1 MKSVFAIFLS
11 ALLGSPLLAQSQPMD
26 SRILPARQMVQ
37 DSLAQTHPGEFYTF
51 SPQDYPL
58 TSDGLP
64 YVQLQYN
71 VGEVSPAAVWR
82 VWIEYP
88 EYVPLSRQEQNDL
101 QRWQLTVDST
111 LRIEQTLGM
120 SRREGLLE
128 LTFTPIIYK
137 EGKLCRLVAGKV
149 CYEMATNQQPH
160 RLSGPT
166 GAMPE
171 RWKAH
176 SVLAE
181 GKWTKIR
188 VKDEGFY
195 QFSPSQLSKLGFSQP
210 EKVKLYGYGGRIIEE
225 AWDFTTANGTPDDLC
240 EIPLIR
246 REDGTIVFFAE
257 GTLRTDPALG
267 THAQNP
273 YSLYSYY
280 FLTEGENPLTLA
292 TIQAAQ
298 EADTPLLSSVNYLS
312 VLDNDAEFWYRGGRE
327 LYDSYD
333 FAYGNTRSFKVKT
346 PHPASNEAIVYAAM
360 SAASKTAI
368 TAVELQMAGTQIGT
382 MSVNRYGEAQS
393 GYEAR
398 KKWNTTIPLQAEN
411 TIKITTTTGN
421 SARLNYLRIRYDRQ
435 LYATDAPFSFT
446 PNSNGVVTLQ
456 IAEATAETRLLA
468 LQNRAQ
474 PAALVQT
481 TLGNDGFLLATIPD
495 GTRRYAIFNTSE
507 RYPTPE
513 TVGSVANQDLHADS
527 IADMVIIIPA
537 SRKLAEEAERL
548 ASYHRTHD
556 GLKVRI
562 VDAEQLY
569 NEFSSGTPDAS
580 AYRRYMKML
589 YDRAE
594 TAADLPKY
602 LLLFGNSYWDNRL
615 ITGEARNL
623 DARNLLLSFQVNESS
638 LGKVEGSFPLGEL
651 ASYVTD
657 DYYGWLDDTEG
668 TSYALNKLDLGIG
681 RFLCDTPEEARV
693 LVDKAIHYDKNE
705 ATGSWKNKIY
715 VLADYGNKN
724 LHMNDAMPVATQL
737 ENSTNNRSIVKRIF
751 WDSYPRVSTG
761 TIFQF
766 PLAMSRLRELMQQ
779 GGLIFDYSGHGS
791 PMQISYA
798 KVLTTED
805 FNISSEGRLPLW
817 IMASCEVAPYDHLM
831 NDIGRVAVLNPTGG
845 AISMI
850 CAARSVYSNYN
861 KELNLMLTKHLFA
874 TDNAGQKITMGEAL
888 RRTKVELL
896 YSDKTTSA
904 KDRSMNKLKY
914 VLLGDPALTLAYP
927 TQTIVVDSINGKSV
941 KEMAVPE
948 RLQAASIA
956 RFSGHVENQNGQP
969 LTNFQGLVTATIA
982 DREETIICHN
992 YDKADEPIQYPDRP
1006 NIIYEGSDSIRN
1018 GKFDFQIRIPRTIS
1032 YSDAVGRITLY
1043 ATNQDGSIEC
1053 HGYNESFCLNG
1064 TAPLSEPDTL
1074 APQVDMYLN
1083 STAFVSGGI
1092 VGPSPTL
1099 YADITDD
1106 FGIAVGSTNPAAGI
1120 ELVIDNDLNNPYS
1133 MNSYF
1138 AFNLGSYNSG
1148 LLTYPLQEI
1157 TSGTHQAML
1166 RVWDVNG
1173 NTATQSIA
1181 FTISASGNEH
1191 FSLSATENP
1200 ARQSTFLICNLSSEK
1215 REAGGTITFE
1225 AYNISGGKV
1234 WQSQSF
1240 AVAPGSAGA
1249 TTLWALTDS
1258 SGRRLPAGL
1267 YLYRALI
1274 RTADGKTE
1282 ESKAQKLVIL

>member
-26 SRILPARQMVQ
+26 NRVLPARQMVQ

-58 TSDGLP
+58 TSEGLP

-88 EYVPLSRQEQNDL
+88 EYVPLSRQEQTDL

-195 QFSPSQLSKLGFSQP
+195 QFTPSQLSKLGFSQP

-246 REDGTIVFFAE
+246 REDGTIVFFTE

-292 TIQAAQ
+292 TIQATQ

-411 TIKITTTTGN
+411 TIKITTTSGN
-421 SARLNYLRIRYDRQ
+421 PARLNYLRIRYDRQ

-456 IAEATAETRLLA
+456 IAGATAETRLLA

-474 PAALVQT
+474 PAALVKT

-602 LLLFGNSYWDNRL
+602 LLLFGNSYWGQSSDNRR
-615 ITGEARNL
+615 GP
-623 DARNLLLSFQVNESS
+623 Q
-638 LGKVEGSFPLGEL
+638 
-651 ASYVTD
+651 
-657 DYYGWLDDTEG
+657 YG
-668 TSYALNKLDLGIG
+668 
-681 RFLCDTPEEARV
+681 C
-693 LVDKAIHYDKNE
+693 
-705 ATGSWKNKIY
+705 
-715 VLADYGNKN
+715 
-724 LHMNDAMPVATQL
+724 
-737 ENSTNNRSIVKRIF
+737 
-751 WDSYPRVSTG
+751 
-761 TIFQF
+761 
-766 PLAMSRLRELMQQ
+766 
-779 GGLIFDYSGHGS
+779 
-791 PMQISYA
+791 
-798 KVLTTED
+798 
-805 FNISSEGRLPLW
+805 
-817 IMASCEVAPYDHLM
+817 
-831 NDIGRVAVLNPTGG
+831 
-845 AISMI
+845 
-850 CAARSVYSNYN
+850 
-861 KELNLMLTKHLFA
+861 
-874 TDNAGQKITMGEAL
+874 
-888 RRTKVELL
+888 
-896 YSDKTTSA
+896 
-904 KDRSMNKLKY
+904 
-914 VLLGDPALTLAYP
+914 
-927 TQTIVVDSINGKSV
+927 
-941 KEMAVPE
+941 
-948 RLQAASIA
+948 
-956 RFSGHVENQNGQP
+956 
-969 LTNFQGLVTATIA
+969 
-982 DREETIICHN
+982 
-992 YDKADEPIQYPDRP
+992 
-1006 NIIYEGSDSIRN
+1006 
-1018 GKFDFQIRIPRTIS
+1018 
-1032 YSDAVGRITLY
+1032 
-1043 ATNQDGSIEC
+1043 
-1053 HGYNESFCLNG
+1053 
-1064 TAPLSEPDTL
+1064 
-1074 APQVDMYLN
+1074 
-1083 STAFVSGGI
+1083 
-1092 VGPSPTL
+1092 
-1099 YADITDD
+1099 
-1106 FGIAVGSTNPAAGI
+1106 
-1120 ELVIDNDLNNPYS
+1120 
-1133 MNSYF
+1133 
-1138 AFNLGSYNSG
+1138 
-1148 LLTYPLQEI
+1148 
-1157 TSGTHQAML
+1157 
-1166 RVWDVNG
+1166 
-1173 NTATQSIA
+1173 
-1181 FTISASGNEH
+1181 
-1191 FSLSATENP
+1191 
-1200 ARQSTFLICNLSSEK
+1200 
-1215 REAGGTITFE
+1215 
-1225 AYNISGGKV
+1225 
-1234 WQSQSF
+1234 
-1240 AVAPGSAGA
+1240 
-1249 TTLWALTDS
+1249 
-1258 SGRRLPAGL
+1258 
-1267 YLYRALI
+1267 
-1274 RTADGKTE
+1274 
-1282 ESKAQKLVIL
+1282 